1 MCGGYTVAQL
11 KEMIKNHKKTNCP
24 AISKKRKNELLEI
37 IKILNIEQPVE
48 RKNEPKKERPKVI
61 LRKTDKIERPEVILP
76 KANKIELI
84 GGDNLIEYTDSSSK
98 FKENIKKLYPYGYQN
113 LKLALEALRKQNR
126 KDKTFLD
133 IDDYFKKELKKPVF
147 FNKAFFKKFVK
158 REGEATSKS
167 LIRLLFKEI
176 NKKFK
181 TQDIVILSEQIK
193 KNSGRIINEGPGLDG
208 GMFVSSF
215 GKVSYNK
222 KDK

>member
-11 KEMIKNHKKTNCP
+11 KEIIKNHKKTNCP
-24 AISKKRKNELLEI
+24 AISRKRKNELLEI

-48 RKNEPKKERPKVI
+48 RKKNEPKKERPKVI
-61 LRKTDKIERPEVILP
+61 LRKTDKIDLEDLD
-76 KANKIELI
+76 KIELI

-98 FKENIKKLYPYGYQN
+98 FKDNIKKLYPYGYQN
-113 LKLALEALRKQNR
+113 LKLALEALRKQNK

-133 IDDYFKKELKKPVF
+133 IDDYFKKELKKSVF

-167 LIRLLFKEI
+167 IIRLLFKEI
-176 NKKFK
+176 NRKF
-181 TQDIVILSEQIK
+181 TTHDIVIPSEQIK
-193 KNSGRIINEGPGLDG
+193 PNSGRITNEGKGLDG

>member
-61 LRKTDKIERPEVILP
+61 LRKTNKIDLEDLD
-76 KANKIELI
+76 KIELI

-98 FKENIKKLYPYGYQN
+98 FKDNIKKLYPYGYQN

-147 FNKAFFKKFVK
+147 FNKAFFKKFIK
-158 REGEATSKS
+158 RNGEAFSKS
-167 LIRLLFKEI
+167 IIRKLFKEI
-176 NKKFK
+176 NKKF
-181 TQDIVILSEQIK
+181 TTHNIVIPSEQITP
-193 KNSGRIINEGPGLDG
+193 NSARITNEGKGLDG

>member
-61 LRKTDKIERPEVILP
+61 LRKTNKIDLEDLD
-76 KANKIELI
+76 KIELI

-98 FKENIKKLYPYGYQN
+98 FKDNIKKLYPYGYQN

-167 LIRLLFKEI
+167 IIRKLFLEI
-176 NKKFK
+176 NRKF
-181 TQDIVILSEQIK
+181 TTRNVVIPSEFITP
-193 KNSGRIINEGPGLDG
+193 NSGRITNEGKGLDG
-208 GMFVSSF
+208 GMFVSAF

>member
-1 MCGGYTVAQL
+1 MSGYTVKEL
-11 KEMIKNHKKTNCP
+11 KKIIMIYKKSNCP
-24 AISKKRKNELLEI
+24 AVSRGRRDELLKI
-37 IKILNIEQPVE
+37 IKDLNIDIDE
-48 RKNEPKKERPKVI
+48 RKPLERKKKEPKKERPKVI
-61 LRKTDKIERPEVILP
+61 PPQADKIDLGDLD
-76 KANKIELI
+76 KFELI

-98 FKENIKKLYPYGYQN
+98 FKDNIKKLYPYGYQN
-113 LKLALEALRKQNR
+113 LKLALEALRKQNK

-167 LIRLLFKEI
+167 IIRLLFKEI
-176 NKKFK
+176 NRKF
-181 TQDIVILSEQIK
+181 TTHDIVIPAEQIK
-193 KNSGRIINEGPGLDG
+193 PNSGRIINEGKGLDG

>member
-11 KEMIKNHKKTNCP
+11 KEIIKNHKKTNCP

-61 LRKTDKIERPEVILP
+61 LRKTNKIDLEDLD
-76 KANKIELI
+76 KIELI

-98 FKENIKKLYPYGYQN
+98 FKDNIKKLYPYGYQN

-167 LIRLLFKEI
+167 IIRLLFKEI

-193 KNSGRIINEGPGLDG
+193 PNSGRITNEGPGLDG

-215 GKVSYNK
+215 GKLSYNK

>member
-11 KEMIKNHKKTNCP
+11 KEMIKIHKKINCP

-48 RKNEPKKERPKVI
+48 RKKKEPK
-61 LRKTDKIERPEVILP
+61 VILP

-84 GGDNLIEYTDSSSK
+84 GGDDLLEYTDSSSK
-98 FKENIKKLYPYGYQN
+98 FKDNIEKLYPYSYQN
-113 LKLALEALRKQNR
+113 LKLALEALRKQNK

-133 IDDYFKKELKKPVF
+133 IDDYFKKELKKSVF
-147 FNKAFFKKFVK
+147 FNKAFFKKFILK
-158 REGEATSKS
+158 EGKAESKS
-167 LIRLLFKEI
+167 MIRKLFLEI
-176 NKKFK
+176 NRKF
-181 TQDIVILSEQIK
+181 TTRNIVITSEEIK
-193 KNSGRIINEGPGLDG
+193 PNSGRITHDGPGLDG